1 MMAVVLFSL
10 PEKPQMCR
18 IRGKMVCLAGKQA
31 AGYLPLAFYFR
42 NIDVTFLS
50 QDGSK
55 FVT

>member
-1 MMAVVLFSL
+1 MAVVLFSL